1 MILIF
6 QRGDKDFFADSVARV
21 GPQPQRRG
29 TGVSSAWSRIANWR
43 CQGERHDWQLWRSFA
58 ASFSYLRA
66 HSLTGSRGDS
76 TAYLSGSW
84 YRHFSRVVHRRPGVA
99 S

>member
-6 QRGDKDFFADSVARV
+6 QPGDKDFFADSVARV

-29 TGVSSAWSRIANWR
+29 TGVSSAWSRIDNWR
-43 CQGERHDWQLWRSFA
+43 CQGERRDWRLWRSFA

-76 TAYLSGSW
+76 TGYLSGVRC
-84 YRHFSRVVHRRPGVA
+84 RHASRVVHRFPGGA
-99 S
+99 P